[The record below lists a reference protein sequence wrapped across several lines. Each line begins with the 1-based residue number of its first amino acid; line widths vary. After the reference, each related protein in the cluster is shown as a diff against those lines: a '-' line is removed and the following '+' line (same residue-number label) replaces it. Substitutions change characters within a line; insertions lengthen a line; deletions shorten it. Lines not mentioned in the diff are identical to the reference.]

1 MTESHTEHQLIQASL
16 KIGAICDV
24 TSSWTA
30 EFAAFLDAGGF
41 VVADLT
47 VARLIDLCHE
57 FDDRHGVPG
66 PPADRALN
74 VPAFLKEQAD

>member
-1 MTESHTEHQLIQASL
+1 MTESDTEHHLIQASL
-16 KIGAICDV
+16 KIGAICEM
-24 TSSWTA
+24 SSWATA
-30 EFAAFLDAGGF
+30 EFATFLDAGGF

-57 FDDRHGVPG
+57 FDDRFGVPG

-74 VPAFLKEQAD
+74 VPAFLKKQAD